1 MKKRIVQIIQAGLGI
16 LLIALTVEII
26 YMLYMRLDWT
36 VTMPFK
42 FIMWSFTLDLIT
54 SLILLLSFGYERYLY
69 QRTMKTVMELQ
80 GKLESYGDV
89 ADLSEIQLDS
99 YICTLE
105 TAAIMHRAG
114 EISLKEFYSQ
124 FGYSLERLLRDSRAN
139 ALMQKHICLNEIVYK
154 ERFLKSCHTWNSK
167 MKQATHRQE
176 YAKFSLSKVESIG
189 LNIG

>member
-1 MKKRIVQIIQAGLGI
+1 MKKRLVQIIQAGLGI

-36 VTMPFK
+36 VTMSSK

-54 SLILLLSFGYERYLY
+54 SLILLLSFGYERYLS

-80 GKLESYGDV
+80 GKLESYGNL

-105 TAAIMHRAG
+105 TAAIMHSTG

-139 ALMQKHICLNEIVYK
+139 ALMQKHIYLNDIVYK
-154 ERFLKSCHTWNSK
+154 LQK
-167 MKQATHRQE
+167 KQMLPLS
-176 YAKFSLSKVESIG
+176 YAK
-189 LNIG
+189 

>member
-1 MKKRIVQIIQAGLGI
+1 MRKRIVQIIQVGLGI
-16 LLIALTVEII
+16 LLVALTLYTLTTI
-26 YMLYMRLDWT
+26 YVRLDWGMSVPSKT
-36 VTMPFK
+36 
-42 FIMWSFTLDLIT
+42 IMWVFTLDLIT
-54 SLILLLSFGYERYLY
+54 SLILLLSFGYERYLS

-139 ALMQKHICLNEIVYK
+139 ALMQKHICLNDIVYK
-154 ERFLKSCHTWNSK
+154 LQK
-167 MKQATHRQE
+167 KQMLPLS
-176 YAKFSLSKVESIG
+176 YAK
-189 LNIG
+189 

>member
-1 MKKRIVQIIQAGLGI
+1 MRKRIVQIIQVGLGI
-16 LLIALTVEII
+16 LLVALTLYTLTTI
-26 YMLYMRLDWT
+26 YVRLDWGMSVPSKT
-36 VTMPFK
+36 
-42 FIMWSFTLDLIT
+42 IMWVFTLDLIT
-54 SLILLLSFGYERYLY
+54 SLILLLSFGYERYLS

-80 GKLESYGDV
+80 GKLESYGNL

-139 ALMQKHICLNEIVYK
+139 ALMQKHICLNDIVYK
-154 ERFLKSCHTWNSK
+154 LQK
-167 MKQATHRQE
+167 KQMLPLS
-176 YAKFSLSKVESIG
+176 YAK
-189 LNIG
+189 

>member
-36 VTMPFK
+36 VTMSSK

-54 SLILLLSFGYERYLY
+54 SLILLLSFGYERYLS
-69 QRTMKTVMELQ
+69 QRTMKTVIELQ
-80 GKLESYGDV
+80 GKLESYGNI

-105 TAAIMHRAG
+105 TTAIMHRAG

-139 ALMQKHICLNEIVYK
+139 ALMQKHIYLNDIVYK
-154 ERFLKSCHTWNSK
+154 LQK
-167 MKQATHRQE
+167 KQMLPLT
-176 YAKFSLSKVESIG
+176 YVK
-189 LNIG
+189 

>member
-16 LLIALTVEII
+16 LLVALTLYTLTTI
-26 YMLYMRLDWT
+26 YVRLDWGMSVPSKT
-36 VTMPFK
+36 ILWV
-42 FIMWSFTLDLIT
+42 FTLDLIT
-54 SLILLLSFGYERYLY
+54 SLILLLSFGYERYLS

-80 GKLESYGDV
+80 GKLESYGNI

-105 TAAIMHRAG
+105 TAAIMHRTG
-114 EISLKEFYSQ
+114 EISLKEYYSQ

-154 ERFLKSCHTWNSK
+154 LQK
-167 MKQATHRQE
+167 KQILPLS
-176 YAKFSLSKVESIG
+176 YAK
-189 LNIG
+189 

>member
-1 MKKRIVQIIQAGLGI
+1 MRKRIVQIIQVGLGI
-16 LLIALTVEII
+16 LLVALTLYTLTTI
-26 YMLYMRLDWT
+26 YVRLDWGMSVPSKT
-36 VTMPFK
+36 
-42 FIMWSFTLDLIT
+42 IMWVFTLDLIT
-54 SLILLLSFGYERYLY
+54 SLILLLSFGYERYLS

-80 GKLESYGDV
+80 GKLESYGDI

-139 ALMQKHICLNEIVYK
+139 ALMQKHICLNDIVYK
-154 ERFLKSCHTWNSK
+154 LQK
-167 MKQATHRQE
+167 KQMLPLS
-176 YAKFSLSKVESIG
+176 YAK
-189 LNIG
+189 

>member
-1 MKKRIVQIIQAGLGI
+1 MKKRIVQIIQVGLGI

-36 VTMPFK
+36 VTMSSK

-54 SLILLLSFGYERYLY
+54 SLILLLSFGYERYLS

-80 GKLESYGDV
+80 GKLESYGNL

-105 TAAIMHRAG
+105 TTAIMHRAG
-114 EISLKEFYSQ
+114 EISLKEFYCQ

-139 ALMQKHICLNEIVYK
+139 ALMQKHIYLNDIVYK
-154 ERFLKSCHTWNSK
+154 LQK
-167 MKQATHRQE
+167 KQMLPLI
-176 YAKFSLSKVESIG
+176 YAK
-189 LNIG
+189 

>member
-1 MKKRIVQIIQAGLGI
+1 MYIKKDYQKVVMKKRIVQIIQAGLGI

-36 VTMPFK
+36 VTMSSK

-54 SLILLLSFGYERYLY
+54 SLILLLSFGYERYLS

-89 ADLSEIQLDS
+89 ADLSEIQLES
-99 YICTLE
+99 YICALE
-105 TAAIMHRAG
+105 TAAIMHRTG
-114 EISLKEFYSQ
+114 EISLKEFYSL

-139 ALMQKHICLNEIVYK
+139 DLMQKHICLNDIVYQLQK
-154 ERFLKSCHTWNSK
+154 
-167 MKQATHRQE
+167 KQMLPLT
-176 YAKFSLSKVESIG
+176 YVK
-189 LNIG
+189 